1 MCVKILNIFLKK
13 KKKVS
18 NECMNID
25 PVVSKY
31 YVQQSNVMV
40 LKVNNG
46 LKQVIYNFIKYVALI
61 YLKT

>member
-1 MCVKILNIFLKK
+1 M
-13 KKKVS
+13 S
-18 NECMNID
+18 NNPML
-25 PVVSKY
+25 
-31 YVQQSNVMV
+31 MV